1 MELDAPP
8 RLNAGVLPFVL
19 VMLRHLSIRDFVIVD
34 RLELE
39 FAPGFGALTGET
51 GAGKSILLDALGL
64 ALGGK
69 AEAGVVRSGQARAE
83 IVAEFDLPADGP
95 LRAWLAEQGIE
106 VGDEGALLLRRVI
119 EGGGRSR
126 AWINGSP
133 VVLAQLRAAGEWLAD
148 IHGQHAHHALLRTD
162 AQLALV
168 DAHGGLTVRA
178 AEVAEAWRAWSALRR
193 AREAAEEGAS
203 STERERELLGWQVSE
218 LRELAFDADEWLALN
233 QEQARLAHAA
243 SLIEGSAEVLD
254 GLADGDYALVGQLER
269 LLVRVADM
277 ARHDAQL
284 ADVQELLGG
293 AGIQLDEALHAMR
306 RYRDRLDLDPGRLA
320 EIDQR
325 IQAITVAAR
334 KYRVAPEGLPDVLA
348 ESAGRLERLVRQSD
362 PAALAREEAAAR
374 EAFLALAQPLS
385 DDRREIAAALS
396 AAVTE
401 AMQSLAMGGAK
412 FEIALRPADEGGAS
426 GLEGVEFLVTA
437 NASQPL
443 RPLARV
449 ASGGELSR
457 IGLAIQVITS
467 RNAATPTLI
476 FDEVDV
482 GIGGRV
488 AEIVGRLLRQL
499 GEDRQVL
506 CVTHLPQV
514 AAQAN
519 WQWSIAK
526 ETRDGETLSRVTPLD
541 DAARIEEIARMLGG
555 VNITDTTRSHAAEM
569 LGLKG

>member
-1 MELDAPP
+1 
-8 RLNAGVLPFVL
+8 
-19 VMLRHLSIRDFVIVD
+19 MLRHLSIRDFVIVD
-34 RLELE
+34 QLELE
-39 FAPGFGALTGET
+39 FEAGFGALTGET

-69 AEAGVVRSGQARAE
+69 AETGVVRAGQARAE
-83 IVAEFDLPADGP
+83 IVAEFDLPAEGP
-95 LRAWLAEQGIE
+95 LRDWLVEQEIE
-106 VGDEGALLLRRVI
+106 ADDGCVLMRRVI
-119 EGGGRSR
+119 ESGGRSR
-126 AWINGSP
+126 AWLNGSP
-133 VVLAQLRAAGEWLAD
+133 VVLAQMRAAGEWLAD
-148 IHGQHAHHALLRTD
+148 IHGQHAHHALLRGD

-168 DAHGGLTVRA
+168 DAHGGLAARA
-178 AEVAEAWRAWSALRR
+178 AEVAERYRAWSALRR

-218 LRELAFDADEWLALN
+218 LRELAFDADEWATLN

-243 SLIEGSAEVLD
+243 GLIEGSAEVLD
-254 GLADGDYALVGQLER
+254 GLAEGEYAVVPQLER
-269 LLVRVADM
+269 LLGRVAEM
-277 ARHDAQL
+277 ARHDGQL
-284 ADVQELLGG
+284 ADVQELLGS

-306 RYRDRLDLDPGRLA
+306 RYRDRLDLDPARLA

-325 IQAITVAAR
+325 IQAITAAAR
-334 KYRVAPEGLPDVLA
+334 KYRVAPDGLPELLADSVL
-348 ESAGRLERLVRQSD
+348 RLERLTRQSD
-362 PAALAREEAAAR
+362 PEALAREEAAAR
-374 EAFLALAQPLS
+374 VAFMGVAQSLSEA
-385 DDRREIAAALS
+385 RRKVAAGLS

-401 AMQSLAMGGAK
+401 AMQSLAMVGSR
-412 FEIALRPADEGGAS
+412 FDIALRPVEEGCAS
-426 GLEGVEFLVTA
+426 GLETVEFLVAA

-443 RPLARV
+443 RPMARV

-467 RNAATPTLI
+467 RNASTPTLI

-499 GEDRQVL
+499 GDDRQVL

-526 ETRDGETLSRVTPLD
+526 ETRDGQTLSRVTQLD
-541 DAARIEEIARMLGG
+541 AAARIEEIARMLGG

-569 LGLKG
+569 LSLR

>member
-1 MELDAPP
+1 
-8 RLNAGVLPFVL
+8 
-19 VMLRHLSIRDFVIVD
+19 MLRHLSIRDFVIVD
-34 RLELE
+34 RLELD
-39 FAPGFGALTGET
+39 FAGGFGALTGET

-64 ALGGK
+64 VLGGK
-69 AEAGVVRSGQARAE
+69 AELGMVRSAQARAE
-83 IVAEFDLPADGP
+83 ISAEFDLPANAT
-95 LRAWLAEQGIE
+95 LEAWLAEQDIPVEDGT
-106 VGDEGALLLRRVI
+106 LLLRRVI
-119 EGGGRSR
+119 EAGGRSK
-126 AWINGSP
+126 AWMNGVP
-133 VVLAQLRAAGEWLAD
+133 VVLGQLRSAGEFLAD
-148 IHGQHAHHALLRTD
+148 IHGQHAHHALLRGD

-168 DAHGGLTVRA
+168 DAHGALEAQA
-178 AEVAEAWRAWSALRR
+178 AETATLFRAWSALRR
-193 AREAAEEGAS
+193 ARQAAEEGAS
-203 STERERELLGWQVSE
+203 TTERERELLGWQVNE
-218 LRELAFDADEWLALN
+218 LKELAFDGDEWLSLN

-243 SLIEGSAEVLD
+243 GLIEGSAEVVD
-254 GLADGDYALVGQLER
+254 GLADGEQALTPLLER
-269 LLVRVADM
+269 LLGRVADM

-284 ADVQELLGG
+284 ADVQELLSG
-293 AGIQLDEALHAMR
+293 ASIQLDEAVHAMR
-306 RYRDRLDLDPGRLA
+306 RYRDRLDLDPQRLA

-325 IQAITVAAR
+325 IQAVTALAR
-334 KYRVAPEGLPDVLA
+334 KYRVAPEQLPEVLA
-348 ESAGRLERLVRQSD
+348 DSVRRLEQLVRQSD
-362 PAALAREEAAAR
+362 PQALAREEEAAR
-374 EAFLALAQPLS
+374 QAYLQVAQPLS
-385 DDRREIAAALS
+385 AARRQVAAELS

-401 AMQSLAMGGAK
+401 AMQSLAMGGAR
-412 FEIALRPADEGGAS
+412 FEIALNAQDEGTAS
-426 GLEGVEFLVTA
+426 GLESVEFLVTA

-499 GEDRQVL
+499 GDDRQVL

-526 ETRDGETLSRVTPLD
+526 ETVEGQTLSRVMLLD
-541 DAARIEEIARMLGG
+541 EAGRVEEIARMLGG
-555 VNITDTTRSHAAEM
+555 VNITDTTRHHAAEM
-569 LGLKG
+569 LGLPA

>member
-1 MELDAPP
+1 
-8 RLNAGVLPFVL
+8 
-19 VMLRHLSIRDFVIVD
+19 MLRHLSIRDFVIVD
-34 RLELE
+34 QLELE
-39 FAPGFGALTGET
+39 FEAGFGALTGET

-69 AEAGVVRSGQARAE
+69 AEAGVVRAGQARAE

-95 LRAWLAEQGIE
+95 LRDWLVEQEIE
-106 VGDEGALLLRRVI
+106 ADDGCVLMRRVI
-119 EGGGRSR
+119 ESGGRSR
-126 AWINGSP
+126 AWLNGSP
-133 VVLAQLRAAGEWLAD
+133 VVLAQMRAAGEWLAD
-148 IHGQHAHHALLRTD
+148 IHGQHAHHALLRGD

-168 DAHGGLTVRA
+168 DAHGGLAARA
-178 AEVAEAWRAWSALRR
+178 AEVAERYRAWSALRR

-218 LRELAFDADEWLALN
+218 LRELAFDADEWATLN

-243 SLIEGSAEVLD
+243 GLIEGSAEVLD
-254 GLADGDYALVGQLER
+254 GLAEGEYAVVPQLER
-269 LLVRVADM
+269 LLGRVAEM
-277 ARHDAQL
+277 ARHDGQL
-284 ADVQELLGG
+284 ADVQELLGS

-306 RYRDRLDLDPGRLA
+306 RYRDRLDLDPARLA

-325 IQAITVAAR
+325 IQAITAAAR
-334 KYRVAPEGLPDVLA
+334 KYRVAPDGLPELLA
-348 ESAGRLERLVRQSD
+348 DSVFRLERLTRQSD
-362 PAALAREEAAAR
+362 PEALAREEAAAR
-374 EAFLALAQPLS
+374 AAFMGVAQSLSEA
-385 DDRREIAAALS
+385 RRKVAAGLS

-401 AMQSLAMGGAK
+401 AMQSLAMVGSR
-412 FEIALRPADEGGAS
+412 FDIALRPVEEGCAS
-426 GLEGVEFLVTA
+426 GLETVEFLVAA

-443 RPLARV
+443 RPMARV

-467 RNAATPTLI
+467 RNASTPTLI

-499 GEDRQVL
+499 GDDRQVL

-526 ETRDGETLSRVTPLD
+526 ETRDGQTLSRVTQLD
-541 DAARIEEIARMLGG
+541 AAARIEEIARMLGG

-569 LGLKG
+569 LSLR

>member
-1 MELDAPP
+1 
-8 RLNAGVLPFVL
+8 
-19 VMLRHLSIRDFVIVD
+19 MLRHLSIRDFVIVD
-34 RLELE
+34 QLELE
-39 FAPGFGALTGET
+39 FEAGFGALTGET

-69 AEAGVVRSGQARAE
+69 AEAGVVRAGQARAE
-83 IVAEFDLPADGP
+83 IVAEFDLPAEGP
-95 LRAWLAEQGIE
+95 LRDWLVEQEIE
-106 VGDEGALLLRRVI
+106 ADDGCVLMRRVI
-119 EGGGRSR
+119 ESGGRSR
-126 AWINGSP
+126 AWLNGSP
-133 VVLAQLRAAGEWLAD
+133 VVLAQMRAAGEWLAD
-148 IHGQHAHHALLRTD
+148 IHGQHAHHALLRGD

-168 DAHGGLTVRA
+168 DAHGGLAARA
-178 AEVAEAWRAWSALRR
+178 AEVAERYRAWSALRR

-218 LRELAFDADEWLALN
+218 LRELAFDADEWATLN

-243 SLIEGSAEVLD
+243 GLIEGSAEVLD
-254 GLADGDYALVGQLER
+254 GLAEGEYAVVPQLER
-269 LLVRVADM
+269 LLGRVAEM
-277 ARHDAQL
+277 ARHDGQL
-284 ADVQELLGG
+284 ADVQELLGS

-306 RYRDRLDLDPGRLA
+306 RYRDRLDLDPARLA

-325 IQAITVAAR
+325 IQAITAAAR
-334 KYRVAPEGLPDVLA
+334 KYRVAPDGLPELLA
-348 ESAGRLERLVRQSD
+348 DSVFRLERLTRQSD
-362 PAALAREEAAAR
+362 PEALAREEAAAR
-374 EAFLALAQPLS
+374 AAFMGVAQSLSEA
-385 DDRREIAAALS
+385 RRKVAAGLS

-401 AMQSLAMGGAK
+401 AMQSLAMVGSR
-412 FEIALRPADEGGAS
+412 FDIALRPVEEGCAS
-426 GLEGVEFLVTA
+426 GIETVEFLVAA

-443 RPLARV
+443 RPMARV

-467 RNAATPTLI
+467 RNASTPTLI

-499 GEDRQVL
+499 GDDRQVL

-526 ETRDGETLSRVTPLD
+526 ETRDGQTLSRVTQLD
-541 DAARIEEIARMLGG
+541 VTARIEEIARMLGG

-569 LGLKG
+569 LSLR

>member
-1 MELDAPP
+1 
-8 RLNAGVLPFVL
+8 
-19 VMLRHLSIRDFVIVD
+19 MLRHLSIRDFVIVD
-34 RLELE
+34 QLELE
-39 FAPGFGALTGET
+39 FEAGFGALTGET

-69 AEAGVVRSGQARAE
+69 AETGVVRAGQARAE
-83 IVAEFDLPADGP
+83 IVAEFDLPAEGP
-95 LRAWLAEQGIE
+95 LRDWLVEQEIE
-106 VGDEGALLLRRVI
+106 ADDGCVLMRRVI
-119 EGGGRSR
+119 ESGGRSR
-126 AWINGSP
+126 AWLNGSP
-133 VVLAQLRAAGEWLAD
+133 VVLAQMRAAGEWLAD
-148 IHGQHAHHALLRTD
+148 IHGQHAHHALLRGD

-168 DAHGGLTVRA
+168 DAHGGLAARA
-178 AEVAEAWRAWSALRR
+178 AEVAERYRAWSALRR

-218 LRELAFDADEWLALN
+218 LRELAFDADEWATLN

-243 SLIEGSAEVLD
+243 GLIEGSAEVLD
-254 GLADGDYALVGQLER
+254 GLAEGEYAVVPQLER
-269 LLVRVADM
+269 LLGRVAEM
-277 ARHDAQL
+277 ARHDGQL
-284 ADVQELLGG
+284 ADVQELLGS

-306 RYRDRLDLDPGRLA
+306 RYRDRLDLDPARLA

-325 IQAITVAAR
+325 IQAITAAAR
-334 KYRVAPEGLPDVLA
+334 KYRVAPDGLPELLADSVL
-348 ESAGRLERLVRQSD
+348 RLERLTRQSD
-362 PAALAREEAAAR
+362 PEALAREEAAAR
-374 EAFLALAQPLS
+374 VAFMGVAQSLSEA
-385 DDRREIAAALS
+385 RRKVAAGLS

-401 AMQSLAMGGAK
+401 AMQSLAMVGSR
-412 FEIALRPADEGGAS
+412 FDIALRPVEEGCAS
-426 GLEGVEFLVTA
+426 GIETVEFLVAA

-443 RPLARV
+443 RPMARV

-467 RNAATPTLI
+467 RNASTPTLI

-499 GEDRQVL
+499 GDDRQVL

-526 ETRDGETLSRVTPLD
+526 ETRDGQTLSRVTQLD
-541 DAARIEEIARMLGG
+541 AAARIEEIARMLGG

-569 LGLKG
+569 LSLR

>member
-1 MELDAPP
+1 
-8 RLNAGVLPFVL
+8 
-19 VMLRHLSIRDFVIVD
+19 MLRHLSIRDFVIVD
-34 RLELE
+34 RLELAFE
-39 FAPGFGALTGET
+39 AGFGVLTGET

-83 IVAEFDLPADGP
+83 IVAEFDLPPDGP
-95 LRAWLAEQGIE
+95 LRAWLAEQEIDA
-106 VGDEGALLLRRVI
+106 DEGVLLMRRVI
-119 EGGGRSR
+119 ESGGRSK
-126 AWINGSP
+126 AWLNGSP
-133 VVLAQLRAAGEWLAD
+133 VVLAQLRTAGEWLAD
-148 IHGQHAHHALLRTD
+148 IHGQHAHHALLRPD

-168 DAHGGLTVRA
+168 DAHGGLVAQA
-178 AEVAEAWRAWSALRR
+178 AEVAERHRAWSALRR

-203 STERERELLGWQVSE
+203 STERERELLGWQVAE
-218 LRELAFDADEWLALN
+218 LRELAFEPEEWAQLN

-243 SLIEGSAEVLD
+243 GLIEGSAEVID
-254 GLADGDYALVGQLER
+254 GLADGEYALVSQLER
-269 LLVRVADM
+269 LLSRVADM
-277 ARHDAQL
+277 ATHDGQL
-284 ADVQELLGG
+284 ADVQELLGS
-293 AGIQLDEALHAMR
+293 ASIQLDEALHAMR
-306 RYRDRLDLDPGRLA
+306 RYRDRLDLDPDRLA

-325 IQAITVAAR
+325 IQAITAMAR
-334 KYRVAPEGLPDVLA
+334 KYRVAPEGLPEVLA
-348 ESAGRLERLVRQSD
+348 DSVGRLDRLVRQSD
-362 PAALAREEAAAR
+362 PEALAREESAAKS
-374 EAFLALAQPLS
+374 AFLAVAEPLS
-385 DDRREIAAALS
+385 AARRKIAAELS

-401 AMQSLAMGGAK
+401 AMQSLAMGGAQ
-412 FEIALRPADEGGAS
+412 FEIALRPVEEGAAS
-426 GLEGVEFLVTA
+426 GLESVEFLVTA

-443 RPLARV
+443 RPMARV

-499 GEDRQVL
+499 GDDRQVL

-541 DAARIEEIARMLGG
+541 DPARIEEIARMLGG

-569 LGLKG
+569 LGLTG